1 MDFIGNIK
9 ELAEKALSQKDL
21 LDTEE
26 ATKNALIMPFIQEL
40 GYNVFDPQEVRPE
53 YTADI
58 GTKKGEKVDYAIF
71 RDDSPAILLE
81 CKALGV
87 ALDSSHRNQLFRYF
101 SAIAKVRFG
110 VLTNGL
116 MYQFYTDL
124 DHKNRMD
131 EKPFLE
137 FNLSNIQEPLVEELQ
152 KFTKANFN
160 ADTIISRAE
169 DLKYTRE
176 IKHLLAEEYNA
187 PTKEFVRFCMD
198 RVEGGSKTKKRVE
211 QFTGFAKRAFREFV
225 YEHSA
230 PADTAESNNELVA
243 SDSSTPPVSDKWEW
257 QPLSEFSP
265 QPSDPKPTKILF
277 PDNSQVPL
285 KTSKAILVEV
295 VRWLINK
302 NKLNVS
308 HCPFKVGDSKRTK
321 RYLIST
327 DPKHSDG
334 EPFTAPEKIEFLYTE
349 THANSSMIIKYARR
363 IIEHVGQDQNPAQF
377 KVR

>member
-1 MDFIGNIK
+1 MDFIRNIK
-9 ELAEKALSQKDL
+9 KLAEKALSQKDL

-26 ATKNALIMPFIQEL
+26 ATKIALIMPFIQEL

-71 RDDSPAILLE
+71 RDDSPAILFE

-137 FNLSNIQEPLVEELQ
+137 FDLSSIQGPLVEELQ

-198 RVEGGSKTKKRVE
+198 RVDGGSKTKKRVE

-230 PADTAESNNELVA
+230 PADTAKSNNEPVA
-243 SDSSTPPVSDKWEW
+243 PDPSTPVSDEREW

-265 QPSDPKPTKILF
+265 QSSDPKPTKILF

-302 NKLNVS
+302 NKLNES

-334 EPFTAPEKIEFLYTE
+334 EPFTAPEEIEFLYIE

-377 KVR
+377 KIR